1 MWTAVRIVAAA
12 VARLAQI
19 RKERAAVPSVAQ
31 GEIYPPRSAGSASLK
46 SLFQKSAD
54 EPAMVSAP
62 EGRSSSSLA
71 DIRGGRTL
79 PVKRVLRFQHSSAR
93 TTLRCDASNAG
104 RSVSSFKQALHRGS
118 GCAGEL
124 DPAAGLERWS

>member
-1 MWTAVRIVAAA
+1 MPACGQRAGMLRGRIVAAA

-19 RKERAAVPSVAQ
+19 RKERAAVPSCCP
-31 GEIYPPRSAGSASLK
+31 GRDYRPRSAGSASLK

-71 DIRGGRTL
+71 DMRGPRTL
-79 PVKRVLRFQHSSAR
+79 PVKRVLRFQHSLSPN
-93 TTLRCDASNAG
+93 DATM
-104 RSVSSFKQALHRGS
+104 
-118 GCAGEL
+118 
-124 DPAAGLERWS
+124 